1 MNVHSS
7 SVHKSQKVKTLNVL
21 NVDTK
26 GWRNTM
32 VHPYNEIFCLKKEGN
47 PAMCHMTEGQIL
59 CNSTYVSYIKQIPRD
74 KGIRGYLELS
84 REGNRDLLL
93 NS

>member
-1 MNVHSS
+1 MAVPQTVKHRPRRIESRRSNRYLHMNVHSS

-47 PAMCHMTEGQIL
+47 SDMCPMTEGQIL
-59 CNSTYVSYIKQIPRD
+59 CASTNMK
-74 KGIRGYLELS
+74 YLK
-84 REGNRDLLL
+84 
-93 NS
+93 